1 MVVLINSFEVPQ
13 GREDEFLDIWHAI
26 ARHLAHAPGYVG
38 TRLHRAIAPGIRFSF
53 VNVGEWA
60 TPQAFQEATTSE
72 EFQRLAARLKDFPA
86 SPGLYQVEYQHGT
99 LGS

>member
-13 GREDEFLDIWHAI
+13 GREDEFLDAWHAI
-26 ARHLAHAPGYVG
+26 ARHLADQPGYVG
-38 TRLHRAIAPGIRFSF
+38 TRLHRAIGPGARFSF

-60 TPQAFQEATTSE
+60 TPQAFQEATTSAD
-72 EFQRLAARLKDFPA
+72 FQRLAAGLRGFPA
-86 SPGLYQVEYQHGT
+86 SPGLYQVEYEHGQ